1 MPRRPPP
8 RIKPN
13 PNLAVLI
20 GKDDRR
26 QRGWSYTA
34 SFADDCDVGAP
45 MWDREEFSAALVALA
60 EHGAGKLVIARSA
73 YVASPVD
80 RAVAVA
86 GAKMFLAELVVLDPM
101 DGELAHAGVASVT
114 LATSDLVETLIAFSK
129 RMHGLRV
136 RVGRESNADRPGG
149 EAPYGYRR
157 ENDGKLV
164 VNESEA
170 AILAR
175 AQVLRANGASFRAI
189 AEALLAEGFEPRRG
203 GTWAPQTISNL
214 LARGRAK

>member
-13 PNLAVLI
+13 PRVAVLI
-20 GKDDRR
+20 GEVDPE
-26 QRGWSYTA
+26 QRAWSYA
-34 SFADDCDVGAP
+34 AKFPDGCDVRVP
-45 MWDREEFSAALVALA
+45 MWDRQDFIDALLALA
-60 EHGAGKLVIARSA
+60 EHGAGKLVVARSA

-86 GAKMFLAELVVLDPM
+86 GARMFLAELVVLDATDP
-101 DGELAHAGVASVT
+101 DSADPAAAKVT
-114 LATSDLVETLIAFSK
+114 LAAEDLVETLIAFSK

-136 RVGRESNADRPGG
+136 RVGREAHPDRPGG

-157 ENDGKLV
+157 DENGRMV

-175 AQVLRANGASFRAI
+175 AQALRATGASFRAI
-189 AEALLAEGFEPRRG
+189 ADKLLAEGFEPRRG

-214 LARGRAK
+214 LARGRVP